1 MKNNAPINIGII
13 DIINKTNKSLYVL
26 NTIIVPM
33 PSIANRIPAIFGFF
47 QVAIRVDAKI
57 NVGSKWIKKPIPNL
71 VSNENRVINRIY
83 RIIKILEIW
92 IDLIFIF
99 FIFSKEFWNVLNPL
113 EMQYYMGN
121 YKKDKQP
128 SQNWMNFF

>member
-57 NVGSKWIKKPIPNL
+57 NVGSK
-71 VSNENRVINRIY
+71 
-83 RIIKILEIW
+83 
-92 IDLIFIF
+92 
-99 FIFSKEFWNVLNPL
+99 
-113 EMQYYMGN
+113 
-121 YKKDKQP
+121 
-128 SQNWMNFF
+128 